1 MNLRVRHMRLLPLS
15 TACLASLQAIPV
27 QAFDPADLQGV
38 WAESNRSHYACT
50 PTNRRQR
57 LALSSDGKTLSV
69 TTELKS
75 KTHAP
80 DVVTLDVTR
89 TDEHSLYLR
98 FRGHEGSSDP
108 LAGEW
113 ALSMLGPGVYRWHL
127 ASEHEGNRPAPI
139 GVRCAP

>member
-1 MNLRVRHMRLLPLS
+1 MRLLALPL
-15 TACLASLQAIPV
+15 AGLVSLHPMPV
-27 QAFDPADLQGV
+27 CAFDPADLRGL
-38 WAESNRSHYACT
+38 WAETNRSLFACT
-50 PTNRRQR
+50 PTNRYQR
-57 LALSSDGKTLSV
+57 LSLSADGKTLAI
-69 TTELKS
+69 TTERKS
-75 KTHAP
+75 RARDA

-89 TDEHSLYLR
+89 SDEHRLYLR
-98 FRGHEGSSDP
+98 FRGHDAASDP